1 VATFFFFKFM
11 RLAQSWSRS
20 LAASMTI
27 AFFYHTIK
35 LASCKSPS
43 CMQLICHTVPQP
55 YSLNPKKYSVQL
67 VTGQSKGHNQLCSR
81 QGHGEKMLQS

>member
-1 VATFFFFKFM
+1 MKLWHSGWCFTAVKFSHLPDSPNQVATFFFFKFM

-35 LASCKSPS
+35 LASCKS
-43 CMQLICHTVPQP
+43 QLAI
-55 YSLNPKKYSVQL
+55 
-67 VTGQSKGHNQLCSR
+67 VTILYAAHMSYCS
-81 QGHGEKMLQS
+81 